1 MKIIPYQS
9 GFGPETVRM
18 WRESKE
24 AAIGQKDIHSFEE
37 HLYFLDELLP
47 ADHEVVI
54 ALLNESVI
62 GIIAYNRTEISQLY
76 IHKDHHGKGVGTAL
90 LTHAK
95 EASSGILTLYTFE
108 VNEGARRF
116 YEKHGFRIIGRGH
129 ENEEQLPDLLYE
141 WRR

>member
-1 MKIIPYQS
+1 M
-9 GFGPETVRM
+9 
-18 WRESKE
+18 
-24 AAIGQKDIHSFEE
+24 
-37 HLYFLDELLP
+37 
-47 ADHEVVI
+47 
-54 ALLNESVI
+54 I